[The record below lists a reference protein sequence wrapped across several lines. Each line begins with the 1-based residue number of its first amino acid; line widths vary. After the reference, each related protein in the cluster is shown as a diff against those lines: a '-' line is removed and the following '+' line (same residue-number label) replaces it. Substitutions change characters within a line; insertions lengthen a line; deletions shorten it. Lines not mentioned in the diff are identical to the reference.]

1 MCRPVSCLEKCK
13 SHHRLS
19 LELPISC
26 CYWFAVTCMWC
37 NIFYILYIHISMIQ
51 FCINHM
57 YEYQAL
63 NAHEWFCKCLV
74 LVYPNSEHSFNFNF
88 QVISDYTTPPKEEL
102 CRDLATKIKPYIRFV
117 NSMIWF
123 CSISFI

>member
-1 MCRPVSCLEKCK
+1 LLLPVCDATYS
-13 SHHRLS
+13 
-19 LELPISC
+19 
-26 CYWFAVTCMWC
+26 
-37 NIFYILYIHISMIQ
+37 IFYISTIQ